1 MKLREVRKDHP
12 PLDSP
17 GASRVSAG
25 TLPPQLQA
33 RLVEA
38 LGHHQRGELR
48 AAETLYREVLLAQPR
63 CFDALHLSGVAAT
76 QRGAFDEGI
85 ALIRRAIAVDE
96 TQANAWFSL
105 ARALLEQRDAI
116 GALAACDA
124 LAAMQPQNAEVWFL
138 RGNAL
143 QLGGAH
149 EEAVDSYAE
158 ALRLQPNYPAALN
171 NQGHSL
177 RILRRTGQAL
187 AVFARALELQPA
199 YTMALNNQGLALLD
213 LRRVPEALSSFDDA
227 LRLQPAFVEVL
238 SNRGTALFALKRFA
252 EAAETFERLA
262 AVAPN
267 LGGALGNF
275 LYARRNCCDWRE
287 HESLAQRITAA
298 VQRGECT
305 DVPLS
310 FMCVSDSPQAQLTCA
325 RTFTAARYP
334 QPKSLLPQSLQPRRP
349 PAHGRIRI
357 AYLSGD
363 FGEHA
368 VSYLL
373 AGVIERHDTSRFD
386 TIAVAWGRQNDGLTR
401 KRLETAFGRF
411 IDATEFSD
419 ADIAMQLRDLEIDIA
434 IDLTGHTGGQRTGIF
449 ALRAAPLQVN
459 YLGFPGT
466 SGAPYMDYIIADPT
480 VVPDGEESAY
490 SECVAR
496 LPDCYLPND
505 DRRSVGRETITR
517 SDAHLPESGFV
528 FCAFN
533 NPVKIT
539 PAVFGVWMELLR
551 QIPGSVLWL
560 RAGVLEARRNLE
572 RAAERQGIAP
582 ARLVFAAAVDS
593 IESHLARHRL
603 ADLFLDTLPYNGH
616 TTTCDALWSGLPV
629 LTCSGRS
636 FASRVGRSALQALGL
651 PELITDNLES
661 YAQVALALAR
671 DPARLGSIRERLA
684 EHRRTSALFDTTR
697 YCRRL
702 EAAYVTMRQ
711 RLRMG
716 LSPAGFTVP
725 VS

>member
-1 MKLREVRKDHP
+1 VLRPDVSQRPGDREV
-12 PLDSP
+12 
-17 GASRVSAG
+17 SA
-25 TLPPQLQA
+25 LPTQLQA

-38 LGHHQRGELR
+38 LAHHQRGELR
-48 AAETLYREVLLAQPR
+48 AAETLYREVLLEQPR

-105 ARALLEQRDAI
+105 ARALLEQRDATA
-116 GALAACDA
+116 ALAACDA
-124 LAAMQPQNAEVWFL
+124 LAGMQPQNAEVRFL
-138 RGNAL
+138 RGNAQ

-177 RILRRTGQAL
+177 RILRRTGEAL

-213 LRRVPEALSSFDDA
+213 LRRVPEALSSFDHA
-227 LRLQPAFVEVL
+227 LRLQPSFVEVL
-238 SNRGTALFALKRFA
+238 CNRGTALLALQRFA
-252 EAAETFERLA
+252 EGAETFERLT

-267 LGGALGNF
+267 LGGALGNL

-287 HESLAQRITAA
+287 HESLAERIIAA
-298 VQRGECT
+298 VQRGECA

-310 FMCVSDSPQAQLTCA
+310 FMCVSDSPQAQLICA

-334 QPKSLLPQSLQPRRP
+334 QPKSLRP
-349 PAHGRIRI
+349 CRPTAHDRIRI

-386 TIAVAWGRQNDGLTR
+386 TVAVAWGRQNDGPTR
-401 KRLETAFGRF
+401 SRLETAFGRF
-411 IDATEFSD
+411 IDATEMSD

-434 IDLTGHTGGQRTGIF
+434 VDLTGHTGGQRTGIY

-480 VVPDGEESAY
+480 VVPEGAERAY

-505 DRRSVGRETITR
+505 EGRSVGRETLTR

-539 PAVFGVWMELLR
+539 PAVFAVWMELLR
-551 QIPGSVLWL
+551 QVPGSVLWL
-560 RAGVLEARRNLE
+560 RAGVPEARRNLE

-636 FASRVGRSALQALGL
+636 FASRVGKSALQALGL
-651 PELITDNLES
+651 PELITDNVES
-661 YAQVALALAR
+661 YAQAALALAR
-671 DPARLGSIRERLA
+671 DPSRLSGIRERLA
-684 EHRRTSALFDTTR
+684 EQRRTSTLFDTAR

-702 EAAYVTMRQ
+702 EAAYVTMMQ
-711 RLRMG
+711 RLRAG
-716 LSPAGFTVP
+716 LAPASFTVP

>member
-1 MKLREVRKDHP
+1 MELREVRKGQP

-17 GASRVSAG
+17 GASRVSASA
-25 TLPPQLQA
+25 LPPQLHA
-33 RLVEA
+33 RLVAA
-38 LGHHQRGELR
+38 LEHHQRGELR
-48 AAETLYREVLLAQPR
+48 AAETLYREILLEQPR

-85 ALIRRAIAVDE
+85 ALIRRAIAVDG
-96 TQANAWFSL
+96 TQTNAWFSL
-105 ARALLEQRDAI
+105 ARALLEQSDAI

-124 LAAMQPQNAEVWFL
+124 LAGMQPQNAEVRFL

-149 EEAVDSYAE
+149 DEAVDSYTE

-199 YTMALNNQGLALLD
+199 YAMALNNQGLALLD
-213 LRRVPEALSSFDDA
+213 LRRVPEALSSFDHA

-252 EAAETFERLA
+252 EAAETFGRLA
-262 AVAPN
+262 AVAPD
-267 LGGALGNF
+267 LGGALGNL

-287 HESLAQRITAA
+287 HESLAQRITAE
-298 VQRGECT
+298 VRRGECA

-310 FMCVSDSPQAQLTCA
+310 FMCVSDSPQAQLICA

-334 QPKSLLPQSLQPRRP
+334 QPKSLRP
-349 PAHGRIRI
+349 CRPNAHDRIRV

-386 TIAVAWGRQNDGLTR
+386 TVAVAWDRQNDGPTR

-411 IDATEFSD
+411 LDATEMSD
-419 ADIAMQLRDLEIDIA
+419 VEIAMQLRDLEIDIA
-434 IDLTGHTGGQRTGIF
+434 IDLTGHTSGQRTGIF
-449 ALRAAPLQVN
+449 ALRGAPLQVN

-480 VVPDGEESAY
+480 VVPEGEESAY

-496 LPDCYLPND
+496 LPDCHLPND
-505 DRRSVGRETITR
+505 DRRSVRREMLTR

-533 NPVKIT
+533 NLVKIT

-551 QIPGSVLWL
+551 QVPGSVLWL
-560 RAGVLEARRNLE
+560 RAGVPEARRNLE

-603 ADLFLDTLPYNGH
+603 ADLFLDTQPYNGH

-636 FASRVGRSALQALGL
+636 FASRVGKSALQALGL

-671 DPARLGSIRERLA
+671 DPSRLDSIRERLA
-684 EHRRTSALFDTTR
+684 RQRRTSALFDTTR

-702 EAAYVTMRQ
+702 EAAYVHMVQ
-711 RLRMG
+711 RLGAG